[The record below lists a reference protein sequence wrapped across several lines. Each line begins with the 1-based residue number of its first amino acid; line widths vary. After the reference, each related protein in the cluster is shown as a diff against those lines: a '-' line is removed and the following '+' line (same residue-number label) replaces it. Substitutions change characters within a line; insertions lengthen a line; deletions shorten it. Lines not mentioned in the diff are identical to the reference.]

1 MKYLVTGSA
10 GFIGFHV
17 SKSLLENGHEVLG
30 IDNLN
35 NYYDIKLKQARL
47 SILQKFPGFFFCKN
61 DICNTSEVEKIFSS
75 HSPEH
80 VIHLA
85 AQAGVRNS
93 ISSPRDYLE
102 NNLIGFFNILD
113 CARRFSVKHFVYAS
127 TSSVYGANE
136 LLPFAEINHAD
147 HPIQFYAATKRSNE
161 LMAHSYSAVF
171 DMPTSGVRF
180 FTVYGPWGR
189 PDMALFKFT
198 KNILNGEPINVF
210 NHGNHMRD
218 FTYVDD
224 IVSGILTVSSH
235 PAQSNPQWDPLRPD
249 PSSSK
254 APFQIYNIGNSTPV
268 NLMKYI
274 EIIEGFLDKKAIINF
289 EPMQQGDVKET
300 ISDISKIS
308 KLGYEPLTD
317 IETGIKNFISWYKQY
332 INE

>member
-1 MKYLVTGSA
+1 MVYLVTGCA

-17 SKSLLENGHEVLG
+17 SKRLLESGYEVVG
-30 IDNLN
+30 IDNIN
-35 NYYDIKLKQARL
+35 DYYDTKLKFARL
-47 SILQKFPGFFFCKN
+47 SILKKFPGFTFCKN
-61 DICNTSEVEKIFSS
+61 DICNEGDVEQIFLTC
-75 HSPEH
+75 SPQH

-113 CARRFSVKHFVYAS
+113 SARRFSVDHFVYAS

-136 LLPFAEINHAD
+136 LLPFSEINHAD

-161 LMAHSYSAVF
+161 LMAHSYSSVF

-198 KNILNGEPINVF
+198 HNILNREPIRVF

-218 FTYVDD
+218 FTYIDD

-235 PAQSNPQWDPLRPD
+235 PAQPNPQWDPLRPD

-274 EIIEGFLDKKAIINF
+274 QIIEEVLGKKAIINF

-300 ISDISKIS
+300 VSDISKIS
-308 KLGYEPLTD
+308 KLGYEPSID

>member
-17 SKSLLENGHEVLG
+17 SKSLLESGHEVLG
-30 IDNLN
+30 IDNIN

-47 SILQKFPGFFFCKN
+47 NILQKFSNFSFCKN
-61 DICNTSEVEKIFSS
+61 DICNADEVEDIFSS
-75 HSPEH
+75 HTPEQ

-113 CARRFSVKHFVYAS
+113 CARRYFVQHFVYAS

-136 LLPFAEINHAD
+136 LLPYSEVNHAD

-161 LMAHSYSAVF
+161 LMAHSYSSVF

-198 KNILNGEPINVF
+198 KNILKGEPINVF

-224 IVSGILTVSSH
+224 IVSGILTVSSN
-235 PAQSNPQWDPLRPD
+235 PAQSNPQWDPLLPD

-308 KLGYEPLTD
+308 NLGYEPITD
-317 IETGIKNFISWYKQY
+317 IEIGIKNFISWYKQY
-332 INE
+332 IDE